1 MYPAV
6 STLIPVETLRAQP
19 VTSYS
24 YKLHI
29 DDDLLHALIVCH
41 AQEVSH

>member
-1 MYPAV
+1 MYPRG
-6 STLIPVETLRAQP
+6 STLIQVETLRAQP

-24 YKLHI
+24 YKSNT
-29 DDDLLHALIVCH
+29 DDDLLLGLIVCH